1 MGFEHSSGVGT
12 GRSLR
17 STTTTI
23 TSSPMV
29 DGTGHANNHHLM
41 HFDPVGS
48 LFLFFKA
55 EASSRNEDILVLLGF
70 FFFFFF
76 FFLVGEGR
84 EMRHAP

>member
-1 MGFEHSSGVGT
+1 MGFEHSSGAGT

-17 STTTTI
+17 SNTTT

-41 HFDPVGS
+41 HFGPVGS

-70 FFFFFF
+70 
-76 FFLVGEGR
+76 
-84 EMRHAP
+84 